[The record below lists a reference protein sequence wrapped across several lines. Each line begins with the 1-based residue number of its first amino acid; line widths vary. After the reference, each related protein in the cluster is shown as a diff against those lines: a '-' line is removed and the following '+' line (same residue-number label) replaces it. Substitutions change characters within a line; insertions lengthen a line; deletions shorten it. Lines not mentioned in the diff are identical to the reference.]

1 MSVKVRSNFKLTH
14 DQVIISN
21 EFNSELAHEQ
31 VTVSNESDSELSY
44 DQVESL
50 YYFKTTS

>member
-31 VTVSNESDSELSY
+31 VIISNKSDFELFH

-50 YYFKTTS
+50 YCSETTS